1 MRLLKTSLV
10 TAPSAEP
17 IGLTDV
23 KKQLRLPL
31 GETAENDLLNGFISG
46 ARQRVETIT
55 NRKLIMQT
63 WKVYYDDWPTDD
75 CLILPYT
82 PLSTGTAPIITYE
95 DAQKTGYILPS
106 TAWRSDSV
114 TEPPRLCLEYNDS
127 WPTVTLNNVNPVCVQ
142 FVCGYSTASSS
153 AVPASIQIALKM
165 IVGHWYENREQYLVG
180 HGGIDIKEIPGAVNA
195 LLAPY
200 RIWSF

>member
-1 MRLLKTSLV
+1 MNLLKTSLV
-10 TAPSAEP
+10 TAPAVEP
-17 IGLTDV
+17 VNLTDV
-23 KKQLRLPL
+23 KSHLRISS
-31 GETAENDLLNGFISG
+31 TAEDSLLNGFISG
-46 ARQRVETIT
+46 ARQRIEAIT
-55 NRKLIMQT
+55 NRKLINQT
-63 WKVYYDDWPTDD
+63 WKVYYDDWPIDD
-75 CLILPYT
+75 CLTLPYT

-95 DAQKTGYILPS
+95 DAEKTSYALSS

-127 WPTVTLNNVNPVCVQ
+127 WPTVTLNKINPISAQ

-153 AVPASIQIALKM
+153 AVPESIQIALKM
-165 IVGHWYENREQYLVG
+165 IVGHWYENREEYAVG
-180 HGGIDIKEIPGAVNA
+180 YGGMDVKEIPGAVNA